1 MKNKN
6 DASLFIRLQ
15 VGIAKTI
22 NFNFNRFRY
31 IGVPKSFYLSSG
43 VFANRDEQIRRWHYA
58 LSTNNEYT
66 DPTKHSY
73 LQDFAKYVK
82 FSDLMK
88 TPPESKEAV
97 ELWEQNLIEKVR
109 MQQMH
114 VNTARKHLSST
125 KKILEI
131 LDCPIRDW
139 FSRVGLFRSEVNPTA
154 GYSDN
159 ELKSL
164 VRILHK
170 FFRQLYQQIKA
181 DPQKHIN
188 AATNNKTATFSFQ
201 DKEIPLGA
209 VVTKCFAAGYF
220 LLAYYTWAN
229 CTTLLKMK
237 KSNSKDG
244 EFGKWHSQSVL
255 KKRANKFVTVSIGD
269 NGTFH
274 IPKSALTFINKLNS
288 LSELV
293 SPESEHLFFQCKG
306 GKLAPLETY
315 HIRTFTNWLLEN
327 FTLLSDNN
335 LPLRPEAKKFRASGS
350 TRYLMATDND
360 LEASILLGNS
370 PSTVRKHYSSGN
382 KSDNDAQL
390 QAVAYTLEG
399 AIKCS
404 NISNAKDYAK
414 REMEIEILPYED
426 FISKYSRYAISPDKT
441 VIGTGCK
448 NSNDVQAEKYR
459 KKINLNTKDV
469 DVSHLACADIMNCFF
484 CPNQVIIEEVEDIWC
499 LLSFKEMIIE
509 SRQEH
514 INTQQFNRN
523 FSETLQRIELALF
536 SISPKIRRQSQRY
549 LENNGRHPLWP
560 EGINQLY

>member
-1 MKNKN
+1 MNNKN
-6 DASLFIRLQ
+6 DTNLFICLR

-31 IGVPKSFYLSSG
+31 IGVPKSFRLYSKT
-43 VFANRDEQIRRWHYA
+43 FANRDAQVYKWHTYITA
-58 LSTNNEYT
+58 HNEYT
-66 DPTKHSY
+66 DSTKHSY
-73 LQDFAKYVK
+73 LQDFVKYVE

-88 TPPESKEAV
+88 KQPESKEAV

-131 LDCPIRDW
+131 LDCPTRDW
-139 FSRVGLFRSEVNPTA
+139 FSRVGLFRSEVNPTT

-170 FFRQLYQQIKA
+170 LFRQLYQQIKA

-188 AATNNKTATFSFQ
+188 AATINKTATFTFQ
-201 DKEIPLGA
+201 DKNISLGA
-209 VVTKCFAAGYF
+209 AVTKCFVAGYF

-269 NGTFH
+269 NGTYH

-288 LSELV
+288 LSKLV
-293 SPESEHLFFQCKG
+293 SPENDHLFFQCKG

-327 FTLLSDNN
+327 FTLLSDNGF
-335 LPLRPEAKKFRASGS
+335 PLRPEAKKFRASGS

-360 LEASILLGNS
+360 LEASIILGNS
-370 PSTVRKHYSSGN
+370 PATVRKHYSSGN
-382 KSDNDAQL
+382 KIDNDTQL

-399 AIKCS
+399 SIKCS
-404 NISNAKDYAK
+404 DMSTAKDYAK
-414 REMEIEILPYED
+414 REMDIEILPYEE
-426 FISKYSRYAISPDKT
+426 FLSKYSRINASAEKT

-448 NSNDVQAEKYR
+448 DLNDVQAKKYR
-459 KKINLNTKDV
+459 RKLDFDKNSL
-469 DVSHLACADIMNCFF
+469 DVSNLACADIMNCFF
-484 CPNQVIIEEVEDIWC
+484 CPNQVIIETVEDIWC
-499 LLSFKEMIIE
+499 LLSFKEMIVE

-514 INTQQFNRN
+514 INTQQFSRN
-523 FSETLQRIELALF
+523 FSETLQRIDHALF
-536 SISPKIRRQSQRY
+536 SISPKIRRQSQKY